1 MRIREQGLALLE
13 VVIFLILI
21 SLGYIGWMEQK
32 KNVTGVDFSLQLSRT
47 LCFYREALVRYIQE
61 KNPTSAGEVLFSD
74 MGIDDPLGI
83 LSENQKYQAKFYV
96 TGKSSGYILLIKKK
110 KSDSVT
116 DDDYQLR
123 TILSASLGIFSVPPY
138 PYTDNIYDGHVDY
151 DNKKI
156 TVYNDYY
163 SLSNVD
169 LSGHDAD
176 SIMAIVIVPETVTP
190 FQECYYG
197 F

>member
-1 MRIREQGLALLE
+1 MKKRERGLALLE

-21 SLGYIGWMEQK
+21 CLGYIGWMEQK
-32 KNVTGVDFSLQLSRT
+32 KNVTMVDYSLQLSRT
-47 LCFYREALVRYIQE
+47 LCYYRELLVRYIQE
-61 KNPTSAGEVLFSD
+61 KKINVPNTVSFSEL
-74 MGIDDPLGI
+74 GIDNPLGV
-83 LSENQKYQAKFYV
+83 LSGYQAEFHV
-96 TGKSSGYILLIKKK
+96 TGESSGYILLIKKK
-110 KSDSVT
+110 KSNSAT

-123 TILSASLGIFSVPPY
+123 TILSASLGVFSVPPY
-138 PYTDNIYDGHVDY
+138 PYTENIYDGHVDY

-169 LSGHDAD
+169 LSEHDAD
-176 SIMAIVIVPETVTP
+176 SIMAIVIVPKTVTP